1 MTTKKNHI
9 YIEDKR
15 LHAFSPHRTPFEAI
29 SRWICIRQ
37 SAESI
42 CLKHFYTLHYND
54 TRWGLLTLARHWSPG
69 LSIKL
74 PNFSQGYSTATE
86 RPVVQSEIKTER
98 VKNDEWVLL
107 FYFYFVA
114 FAEQGEKKLIIPQG
128 VLNSAHLL
136 NPSWST
142 SLATCV
148 SPGFHPWAA
157 GAAAE
162 A

>member
-1 MTTKKNHI
+1 MAKENHI

-37 SAESI
+37 SAESL

-54 TRWGLLTLARHWSPG
+54 TRWGLLTLGRHRSPG

-86 RPVVQSEIKTER
+86 RPVVQSEIKTET
-98 VKNDEWVLL
+98 VKNNVSVAVSLL
-107 FYFYFVA
+107 LRSFRRAGRKKAYYPTGYFELSS
-114 FAEQGEKKLIIPQG
+114 FA
-128 VLNSAHLL
+128 
-136 NPSWST
+136 
-142 SLATCV
+142 
-148 SPGFHPWAA
+148 
-157 GAAAE
+157 
-162 A
+162 